1 MKKLEAALKTGKL
14 ITDLMLIV
22 LLLCI
27 LALPITS
34 LGLLQVKK
42 SANEDVLSKQ
52 VIRRDVDPRT
62 LPSSADLPED
72 TPDEFKDFNDFENYL
87 LDVYSED
94 IPAGTEE

>member
-27 LALPITS
+27 LVLPIS
-34 LGLLQVKK
+34 SVGLLQVKK
-42 SANEDVLSKQ
+42 SDSDGVLSQQKA
-52 VIRRDVDPRT
+52 REVDPRT
-62 LPSSADLPED
+62 LPSDLPED
-72 TPDEFKDFNDFENYL
+72 TPEKFNNFNDFENYL

-94 IPAGTEE
+94 LPEGTESQ